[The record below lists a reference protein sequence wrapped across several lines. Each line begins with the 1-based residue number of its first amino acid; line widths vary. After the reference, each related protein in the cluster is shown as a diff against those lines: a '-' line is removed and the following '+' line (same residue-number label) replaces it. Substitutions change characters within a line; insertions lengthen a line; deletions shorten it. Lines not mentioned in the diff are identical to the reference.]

1 MDMIEH
7 IELPRESAEFLFG
20 AYISWFEDFDS
31 GFEDGTYENQP
42 DEDDRI
48 AYEFA
53 TGQRGDP
60 DAEIVR
66 LPWHAAIAIEAGVES
81 YLEDLE
87 SGLADGTYEDDVD
100 PGVHE
105 ASALLTDKIK
115 ASETHQTSL
124 AAASA

>member
-7 IELPRESAEFLFG
+7 IELPRESAEQLFDL
-20 AYISWFEDFDS
+20 YISWYEDFES
-31 GFEDGTYENQP
+31 GFEEGIYDNQP

-53 TGQRGDP
+53 TGSRGDP

-66 LPWHAAIAIEAGVES
+66 LPWHAAVAIEAGVSS

-100 PGVHE
+100 PSVHE
-105 ASALLTDKIK
+105 AAELLSRKIK
-115 ASETHQTSL
+115 ASETHS
-124 AAASA
+124 ASVDAPSV